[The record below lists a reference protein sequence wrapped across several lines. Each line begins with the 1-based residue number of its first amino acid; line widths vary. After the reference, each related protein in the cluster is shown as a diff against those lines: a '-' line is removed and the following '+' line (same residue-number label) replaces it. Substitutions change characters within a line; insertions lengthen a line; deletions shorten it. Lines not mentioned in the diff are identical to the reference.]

1 VASSRAIEAARA
13 FVKIFVDDTPLK
25 RGLATLTTRL
35 AGAAKGVAGIAAS
48 LGTAAVAGGIGLIV
62 SGMSAAAASVWR
74 FSEAAAGIDDIAQ
87 RTGAS
92 AEALSQLRYA
102 AEQSGANLEAVE
114 KGMRKLG
121 DVTTQAAG
129 GSKSAAA
136 ALASVGLSAERLL
149 AMPVEDRFLA
159 VAQGISQIQDPAAQA
174 SVAMDLLGKS
184 GADLVPMMADGA
196 GGIRALM
203 AEADKLGMTISGEQA
218 KAAAAFDDK
227 WQGLVATLRNA
238 SNIIAVAVLPY
249 LSQMIDMVMSTWP
262 AIQTLAKLVGE
273 TLVASFGQAYD
284 AIGLL
289 LQPFAGLG
297 SAVSDTLSS
306 IMGAL
311 TAGDVAAAA
320 GVFWASLD
328 VAWAQG
334 IAAISDQW
342 YAWRNGFLDVFDNAT
357 AAIAKGM
364 VNLQANIVG
373 ATVNAIADIMNK
385 WTEFKSWLSSWV
397 IADMEILGIVDNAE
411 EVQKT
416 LDEMTREQ
424 TSQVSRQAEGIR
436 VGLDMSAAEQ
446 VAEIQSQ
453 ADRDRQQRA
462 DMFARK
468 MDEANA
474 QLAQAQQ
481 AWANSV
487 ATAATA
493 ASTAANQPD
502 AATTAGRKFDELI
515 GELKSADIATRV
527 DKAVQQ
533 AGPAQDLRT
542 AGGAAA
548 LGRIINQAGA
558 LTAQQQKVLIEQRE
572 IQKRLLAVTERGYLA
587 FQV

>member
-1 VASSRAIEAARA
+1 MASSRAIEAARA

-136 ALASVGLSAERLL
+136 ALASVGLSAEQLL

-218 KAAAAFDDK
+218 AAAAAFDDK

-249 LSQMIDMVMSTWP
+249 LSQMIDMVMSAWP

-273 TLVASFGQAYD
+273 TLVSSFGQAYD
-284 AIGLL
+284 AIGAL

-306 IMGAL
+306 IVGAL

-320 GVFWASLD
+320 GVFWSSLD

-342 YAWRNGFLDVFDNAT
+342 YAWRNGFLDVF
-357 AAIAKGM
+357 G
-364 VNLQANIVG
+364 QAVSG
-373 ATVNAIADIMNK
+373 VRKMWAETQA
-385 WTEFKSWLSSWV
+385 WLSS
-397 IADMEILGIVDNAE
+397 GIVDIMAYLDSSLNADAIRAE
-411 EVQKT
+411 IDLMATQQVQQIDQQAAADQQARADAYAAR
-416 LDEMTREQ
+416 LDKASAELAAA
-424 TSQVSRQAEGIR
+424 RQEW
-436 VGLDMSAAEQ
+436 SAA
-446 VAEIQSQ
+446 
-453 ADRDRQQRA
+453 
-462 DMFARK
+462 
-468 MDEANA
+468 
-474 QLAQAQQ
+474 
-481 AWANSV
+481 V

-493 ASTAANQPD
+493 ASAAANQPD

>member
-25 RGLATLTTRL
+25 RGLTTLTTRL

-121 DVTTQAAG
+121 DVTTQAAN

-136 ALASVGLSAERLL
+136 ALASVGLSAEQLL

-249 LSQMIDMVMSTWP
+249 LSQMIDMVMSAWP

-284 AIGLL
+284 AIGAL

-342 YAWRNGFLDVFDNAT
+342 YAWRNGFLDVFGQAVAGVRRMWAETQAWLSSGIVDIMAYLDSSLDADAIKAEIDLMAT
-357 AAIAKGM
+357 QQVQQIDQQAAADQQARADAYAARLDRASADLAAAREQWSAAIAT
-364 VNLQANIVG
+364 
-373 ATVNAIADIMNK
+373 ATNA
-385 WTEFKSWLSSWV
+385 
-397 IADMEILGIVDNAE
+397 
-411 EVQKT
+411 
-416 LDEMTREQ
+416 
-424 TSQVSRQAEGIR
+424 
-436 VGLDMSAAEQ
+436 AAAQ
-446 VAEIQSQ
+446 P
-453 ADRDRQQRA
+453 
-462 DMFARK
+462 
-468 MDEANA
+468 EAA
-474 QLAQAQQ
+474 
-481 AWANSV
+481 
-487 ATAATA
+487 AAT
-493 ASTAANQPD
+493 
-502 AATTAGRKFDELI
+502 GKKFDELI
-515 GELKSADIATRV
+515 GELKSSDIATRV
-527 DKAVQQ
+527 DRAVQQ

-542 AGGAAA
+542 SAG
-548 LGRIINQAGA
+548 AGA
-558 LTAQQQKVLIEQRE
+558 LTSIINQQGTLSQQQLDQLKEIRGIQR
-572 IQKRLLAVTERGYLA
+572 QLLKATQDGMIGWAV
-587 FQV
+587 

>member
-1 VASSRAIEAARA
+1 MASSRAIEAARA

-74 FSEAAAGIDDIAQ
+74 FSEAAAGLQDMAD

-92 AEALSQLRYA
+92 TEALSQLRYA
-102 AEQSGANLEAVE
+102 AEQSGSSLEDVE
-114 KGMRKLG
+114 RGMRKLS
-121 DVTTQAAG
+121 DITTEAG
-129 GSKSAAA
+129 KGNKAAAA
-136 ALASVGLSAERLL
+136 ALEQIGISADSISGKSVEEQFIMVAEGLSKIE
-149 AMPVEDRFLA
+149 
-159 VAQGISQIQDPAAQA
+159 DPAKRA
-174 SVAMDLLGKS
+174 SAAMDLFGKGS
-184 GADLVPMMADGA
+184 TVLLPMMEDGA
-196 GGIRALM
+196 AGIATLM

-249 LSQMIDMVMSTWP
+249 LSQMIDMVMATWP
-262 AIQTLAKLVGE
+262 AIQTLATLVGE

-342 YAWRNGFLDVFDNAT
+342 YAWRNGFLDVF
-357 AAIAKGM
+357 G
-364 VNLQANIVG
+364 QAVSG
-373 ATVNAIADIMNK
+373 VRRMWAETQA
-385 WTEFKSWLSSWV
+385 WLSS
-397 IADMEILGIVDNAE
+397 GIVDIMAYLDSSLDADAIKAE
-411 EVQKT
+411 IDLMATQQVQQIDQQAAADQQARADAYAAR
-416 LDEMTREQ
+416 LDRASAELATA
-424 TSQVSRQAEGIR
+424 RQEW
-436 VGLDMSAAEQ
+436 SAA
-446 VAEIQSQ
+446 
-453 ADRDRQQRA
+453 
-462 DMFARK
+462 
-468 MDEANA
+468 
-474 QLAQAQQ
+474 
-481 AWANSV
+481 V

-527 DKAVQQ
+527 DRAVQQ

-548 LGRIINQAGA
+548 IGRIINQAGA

>member
-1 VASSRAIEAARA
+1 MASSRAIEAARA

-92 AEALSQLRYA
+92 AESLSQLRYA

-136 ALASVGLSAERLL
+136 ALASVGLSAEQLL

-249 LSQMIDMVMSTWP
+249 LSQMIDMVMATWP
-262 AIQTLAKLVGE
+262 AIQTLATLVGE

-342 YAWRNGFLDVFDNAT
+342 YAWRNGFLDVF
-357 AAIAKGM
+357 G
-364 VNLQANIVG
+364 QAVSG
-373 ATVNAIADIMNK
+373 VRKMWAETQA
-385 WTEFKSWLSSWV
+385 WLSS
-397 IADMEILGIVDNAE
+397 GIVDIMAYLDSSLDADAIKAE
-411 EVQKT
+411 IDLMATQQVQQIDQQAAADQQARADAYAAR
-416 LDEMTREQ
+416 LDKASAELAAA
-424 TSQVSRQAEGIR
+424 RQEW
-436 VGLDMSAAEQ
+436 SAA
-446 VAEIQSQ
+446 
-453 ADRDRQQRA
+453 
-462 DMFARK
+462 
-468 MDEANA
+468 
-474 QLAQAQQ
+474 
-481 AWANSV
+481 V

-493 ASTAANQPD
+493 ASAAANQPD

-527 DKAVQQ
+527 DRAVQQ

-548 LGRIINQAGA
+548 IGRIINQAGA

>member
-25 RGLATLTTRL
+25 RGLSTLTTRL

-92 AEALSQLRYA
+92 AESLSQLRYA

-136 ALASVGLSAERLL
+136 ALASVGLSAEQLL

-238 SNIIAVAVLPY
+238 SNVIAVAVLPY
-249 LSQMIDMVMSTWP
+249 LSQMIDLVMATWP

-342 YAWRNGFLDVFDNAT
+342 YAWRNGFLDVF
-357 AAIAKGM
+357 G
-364 VNLQANIVG
+364 QAVSG
-373 ATVNAIADIMNK
+373 VRRMWAETQA
-385 WTEFKSWLSSWV
+385 WLSS
-397 IADMEILGIVDNAE
+397 GIVDIMAYLDSSLDADAIKAE
-411 EVQKT
+411 IDLMATQQVQQIDQQAAADQQARADAYAAR
-416 LDEMTREQ
+416 LDKASAELAAA
-424 TSQVSRQAEGIR
+424 RQEW
-436 VGLDMSAAEQ
+436 SAA
-446 VAEIQSQ
+446 
-453 ADRDRQQRA
+453 
-462 DMFARK
+462 
-468 MDEANA
+468 
-474 QLAQAQQ
+474 
-481 AWANSV
+481 V

-542 AGGAAA
+542 AGGAGV
-548 LGRIINQAGA
+548 LNRIINQQGT
-558 LTAQQQKVLIEQRE
+558 LSQQQLDQLKEIRGIQR
-572 IQKRLLAVTERGYLA
+572 QLLKATQDGMIGWAV
-587 FQV
+587 

>member
-121 DVTTQAAG
+121 DITTQAAG

-136 ALASVGLSAERLL
+136 ALASVGLSAEQLL

-218 KAAAAFDDK
+218 AAAAAFDDK

-249 LSQMIDMVMSTWP
+249 LSQMIDMVMRTWP
-262 AIQTLAKLVGE
+262 AIQTLAELVGE

-342 YAWRNGFLDVFDNAT
+342 YGWRNGFLDVF
-357 AAIAKGM
+357 G
-364 VNLQANIVG
+364 QAVAG
-373 ATVNAIADIMNK
+373 VRRMWAETQA
-385 WTEFKSWLSSWV
+385 WLSS
-397 IADMEILGIVDNAE
+397 GIVDIMAYLDSSLDADAIKAE
-411 EVQKT
+411 IDLMATQQVQQIDQQAAADQQARADAYAAR
-416 LDEMTREQ
+416 LDKASAELAAA
-424 TSQVSRQAEGIR
+424 RQEW
-436 VGLDMSAAEQ
+436 SAA
-446 VAEIQSQ
+446 
-453 ADRDRQQRA
+453 
-462 DMFARK
+462 
-468 MDEANA
+468 
-474 QLAQAQQ
+474 
-481 AWANSV
+481 V

>member
-25 RGLATLTTRL
+25 RGLTTLTTRL

-136 ALASVGLSAERLL
+136 ALASVGLSAEQLL

-249 LSQMIDMVMSTWP
+249 LSQMIDMVMQTWP

-273 TLVASFGQAYD
+273 TLVASFGRAYD

-342 YAWRNGFLDVFDNAT
+342 YAWRNGFLDVF
-357 AAIAKGM
+357 G
-364 VNLQANIVG
+364 QAVSG
-373 ATVNAIADIMNK
+373 VRRMWVETQA
-385 WTEFKSWLSSWV
+385 WLSS
-397 IADMEILGIVDNAE
+397 GIVDIMAYLDSSLNADAIRAE
-411 EVQKT
+411 IDLMATQQVQQIDQQAAADQQARADAYAAR
-416 LDEMTREQ
+416 LDKASAELAAA
-424 TSQVSRQAEGIR
+424 RQEW
-436 VGLDMSAAEQ
+436 SAA
-446 VAEIQSQ
+446 
-453 ADRDRQQRA
+453 
-462 DMFARK
+462 
-468 MDEANA
+468 
-474 QLAQAQQ
+474 
-481 AWANSV
+481 V

-542 AGGAAA
+542 AGGAGV
-548 LGRIINQAGA
+548 LNRIINQQGT
-558 LTAQQQKVLIEQRE
+558 LSQQQLDQLKEIRGIQR
-572 IQKRLLAVTERGYLA
+572 QLLKATQDGMIGWAV
-587 FQV
+587 

>member
-92 AEALSQLRYA
+92 AESLSQLRYA

-136 ALASVGLSAERLL
+136 ALASVGLSAEQLL

-249 LSQMIDMVMSTWP
+249 LSQMIDLVMQTWP

-273 TLVASFGQAYD
+273 TLVDSFGQAYD
-284 AIGLL
+284 AIGAL

-342 YAWRNGFLDVFDNAT
+342 YAWRNGFLDVF
-357 AAIAKGM
+357 G
-364 VNLQANIVG
+364 QAVSG
-373 ATVNAIADIMNK
+373 VRRMWAETQA
-385 WTEFKSWLSSWV
+385 WLSS
-397 IADMEILGIVDNAE
+397 GIVDIMAYLDSSLDADAIKAE
-411 EVQKT
+411 IDLMATQQVQQIDQQAAADQQARADAYAAR
-416 LDEMTREQ
+416 LDKASAELAAA
-424 TSQVSRQAEGIR
+424 RQEW
-436 VGLDMSAAEQ
+436 SAA
-446 VAEIQSQ
+446 
-453 ADRDRQQRA
+453 
-462 DMFARK
+462 
-468 MDEANA
+468 
-474 QLAQAQQ
+474 
-481 AWANSV
+481 V

-542 AGGAAA
+542 AGGAGV
-548 LGRIINQAGA
+548 LNRIINQQGT
-558 LTAQQQKVLIEQRE
+558 LSQQQLDQLKEIRGIQR
-572 IQKRLLAVTERGYLA
+572 QLLKATQDGMIGWAV
-587 FQV
+587 

>member
-92 AEALSQLRYA
+92 AESLSQLRYA

-136 ALASVGLSAERLL
+136 ALASVGLSAEQLL

-249 LSQMIDMVMSTWP
+249 LSQMIDMVMATWP
-262 AIQTLAKLVGE
+262 AIQTLATLVGE

-342 YAWRNGFLDVFDNAT
+342 YAWRNGFLDVF
-357 AAIAKGM
+357 G
-364 VNLQANIVG
+364 QAVSG
-373 ATVNAIADIMNK
+373 VRKMWAETQA
-385 WTEFKSWLSSWV
+385 WLSS
-397 IADMEILGIVDNAE
+397 GIVDIMAYLDSSLDADAIKAE
-411 EVQKT
+411 IDLMATQQVQQIDQQAAADQQARADAYAAR
-416 LDEMTREQ
+416 LDKASAELAAA
-424 TSQVSRQAEGIR
+424 RQEW
-436 VGLDMSAAEQ
+436 SAA
-446 VAEIQSQ
+446 
-453 ADRDRQQRA
+453 
-462 DMFARK
+462 
-468 MDEANA
+468 
-474 QLAQAQQ
+474 
-481 AWANSV
+481 V

-493 ASTAANQPD
+493 ASAAANQPD

-527 DKAVQQ
+527 DRAVQQ

-548 LGRIINQAGA
+548 IGRIINQAGA

>member
-1 VASSRAIEAARA
+1 MASSRAIEAARA

-136 ALASVGLSAERLL
+136 ALASVGLSAEQLL

-159 VAQGISQIQDPAAQA
+159 VAQGISEIQDPAAQA

-184 GADLVPMMADGA
+184 GADLVPMMADSA

-203 AEADKLGMTISGEQA
+203 AEADRLGMTISGEQA

-238 SNIIAVAVLPY
+238 SNVIAVAVLPY
-249 LSQMIDMVMSTWP
+249 LSQMIDMVMATWP

-342 YAWRNGFLDVFDNAT
+342 YAWRNGFLDVF
-357 AAIAKGM
+357 G
-364 VNLQANIVG
+364 QAVAG
-373 ATVNAIADIMNK
+373 VRKMWAETQA
-385 WTEFKSWLSSWV
+385 WLSS
-397 IADMEILGIVDNAE
+397 GIVDIMAYLDSSLNADAIKAE
-411 EVQKT
+411 IDLMATQQVQQIDQQAAADQQARADAYAAR
-416 LDEMTREQ
+416 LDKASAELAAA
-424 TSQVSRQAEGIR
+424 RQEW
-436 VGLDMSAAEQ
+436 SAA
-446 VAEIQSQ
+446 
-453 ADRDRQQRA
+453 
-462 DMFARK
+462 
-468 MDEANA
+468 
-474 QLAQAQQ
+474 
-481 AWANSV
+481 V

-493 ASTAANQPD
+493 ASAAANQPD

>member
-25 RGLATLTTRL
+25 RGLTTLTTRL

-121 DVTTQAAG
+121 DVTTQAAN

-136 ALASVGLSAERLL
+136 ALASVGLSAEQLL

-218 KAAAAFDDK
+218 AAAAAFDDK

-238 SNIIAVAVLPY
+238 SNVIAVAVLPY
-249 LSQMIDMVMSTWP
+249 LSQMIDMVMATWP
-262 AIQTLAKLVGE
+262 AIQTLATLVGE

-342 YAWRNGFLDVFDNAT
+342 YAWRNGFLDVF
-357 AAIAKGM
+357 G
-364 VNLQANIVG
+364 QAVSG
-373 ATVNAIADIMNK
+373 VRKMWAETQA
-385 WTEFKSWLSSWV
+385 WLSS
-397 IADMEILGIVDNAE
+397 GIVDIMAYLDSSLDADAIKAE
-411 EVQKT
+411 IDLMATQQVQQIDQQAAADQQARADAYAAR
-416 LDEMTREQ
+416 LDKASAELAAA
-424 TSQVSRQAEGIR
+424 RQEW
-436 VGLDMSAAEQ
+436 SAA
-446 VAEIQSQ
+446 
-453 ADRDRQQRA
+453 
-462 DMFARK
+462 
-468 MDEANA
+468 
-474 QLAQAQQ
+474 
-481 AWANSV
+481 V

-542 AGGAAA
+542 AGGAGV
-548 LGRIINQAGA
+548 LNRIINQQGT
-558 LTAQQQKVLIEQRE
+558 LSQQQLDQLKEIRGIQR
-572 IQKRLLAVTERGYLA
+572 QLLKATQDGMIGWAV
-587 FQV
+587 

>member
-74 FSEAAAGIDDIAQ
+74 FSEAAAGLQDMAD

-92 AEALSQLRYA
+92 TEALSQLRYA
-102 AEQSGANLEAVE
+102 AEQSGSSLEDVE
-114 KGMRKLG
+114 RGMRKLS
-121 DVTTQAAG
+121 DITTEA
-129 GSKSAAA
+129 SKGNKAAAA
-136 ALASVGLSAERLL
+136 ALEQIGISADSISGKSVEEQFLMVAEGLSKIE
-149 AMPVEDRFLA
+149 
-159 VAQGISQIQDPAAQA
+159 DPAKRA
-174 SVAMDLLGKS
+174 SAAMDVLGKGS
-184 GADLVPMMADGA
+184 TVLLPMMEDGA
-196 GGIRALM
+196 AGIATLM

-249 LSQMIDMVMSTWP
+249 LSQMIDMVMATWP

-342 YAWRNGFLDVFDNAT
+342 YAWRNGFLDVF
-357 AAIAKGM
+357 G
-364 VNLQANIVG
+364 QAVSG
-373 ATVNAIADIMNK
+373 VRKMWAETQA
-385 WTEFKSWLSSWV
+385 WLSS
-397 IADMEILGIVDNAE
+397 GIVDIMAYLDSSLDADAIKAE
-411 EVQKT
+411 IDLMATQQVQQIDQQAAADQQARADAYAAR
-416 LDEMTREQ
+416 LDKASAELAAA
-424 TSQVSRQAEGIR
+424 RQEW
-436 VGLDMSAAEQ
+436 SAA
-446 VAEIQSQ
+446 
-453 ADRDRQQRA
+453 
-462 DMFARK
+462 
-468 MDEANA
+468 
-474 QLAQAQQ
+474 
-481 AWANSV
+481 V

>member
-1 VASSRAIEAARA
+1 MASSRAIEAARA

-25 RGLATLTTRL
+25 RGLTTLTTRL

-136 ALASVGLSAERLL
+136 ALASVGLSAEQLL

-249 LSQMIDMVMSTWP
+249 LSQMIDMVMQTWP

-273 TLVASFGQAYD
+273 TLVASFGRAYD

-342 YAWRNGFLDVFDNAT
+342 YAWRNGFLDVF
-357 AAIAKGM
+357 G
-364 VNLQANIVG
+364 QAVSG
-373 ATVNAIADIMNK
+373 VRRMWVETQA
-385 WTEFKSWLSSWV
+385 WLSS
-397 IADMEILGIVDNAE
+397 GIVDIMAYLDSSLNADAIRAE
-411 EVQKT
+411 IDLMATQQVQQIDQQAAADQQARADAYAAR
-416 LDEMTREQ
+416 LDKASAELAAA
-424 TSQVSRQAEGIR
+424 RQEW
-436 VGLDMSAAEQ
+436 SAA
-446 VAEIQSQ
+446 
-453 ADRDRQQRA
+453 
-462 DMFARK
+462 
-468 MDEANA
+468 
-474 QLAQAQQ
+474 
-481 AWANSV
+481 V

-542 AGGAAA
+542 AGGAGV
-548 LGRIINQAGA
+548 LNRIINQQGT
-558 LTAQQQKVLIEQRE
+558 LSQQQLDQLKEIRGIQR
-572 IQKRLLAVTERGYLA
+572 QLLKATQDGMIGWAV
-587 FQV
+587 

>member
-1 VASSRAIEAARA
+1 MASSRAIEAARA

-121 DVTTQAAG
+121 DITTQAAG

-136 ALASVGLSAERLL
+136 ALASVGLSAEQLL

-218 KAAAAFDDK
+218 AAAAAFDDK

-249 LSQMIDMVMSTWP
+249 LSQMIDMVMATWP
-262 AIQTLAKLVGE
+262 AIQTLATLVGE
-273 TLVASFGQAYD
+273 TLVASFGRAYD
-284 AIGLL
+284 AIGLM

-342 YAWRNGFLDVFDNAT
+342 YAWRNGFLDVF
-357 AAIAKGM
+357 G
-364 VNLQANIVG
+364 QAVAG
-373 ATVNAIADIMNK
+373 VRRMWAETQA
-385 WTEFKSWLSSWV
+385 WLSS
-397 IADMEILGIVDNAE
+397 GIVDIMAYLDSSLDADAIKAE
-411 EVQKT
+411 IDLMATQQVQQIDQQAAADQQARADAYAAR
-416 LDEMTREQ
+416 LDKASAELAAA
-424 TSQVSRQAEGIR
+424 RQEW
-436 VGLDMSAAEQ
+436 SAA
-446 VAEIQSQ
+446 
-453 ADRDRQQRA
+453 
-462 DMFARK
+462 
-468 MDEANA
+468 
-474 QLAQAQQ
+474 
-481 AWANSV
+481 V

>member
-1 VASSRAIEAARA
+1 MME
-13 FVKIFVDDTPLK
+13 D
-25 RGLATLTTRL
+25 
-35 AGAAKGVAGIAAS
+35 GAAGIA
-48 LGTAAVAGGIGLIV
+48 T
-62 SGMSAAAASVWR
+62 
-74 FSEAAAGIDDIAQ
+74 
-87 RTGAS
+87 
-92 AEALSQLRYA
+92 
-102 AEQSGANLEAVE
+102 
-114 KGMRKLG
+114 
-121 DVTTQAAG
+121 
-129 GSKSAAA
+129 
-136 ALASVGLSAERLL
+136 
-149 AMPVEDRFLA
+149 
-159 VAQGISQIQDPAAQA
+159 
-174 SVAMDLLGKS
+174 
-184 GADLVPMMADGA
+184 
-196 GGIRALM
+196 LM
-203 AEADKLGMTISGEQA
+203 AEADRLGMTISGEQA
-218 KAAAAFDDK
+218 AAAAAFDDK

-249 LSQMIDMVMSTWP
+249 LSQMIDMVMATWP

-273 TLVASFGQAYD
+273 TLVASFGRAYD
-284 AIGLL
+284 AIGAL

-342 YAWRNGFLDVFDNAT
+342 YAWRNGFLDVFSRAVSGVRRMWAET
-357 AAIAKGM
+357 
-364 VNLQANIVG
+364 QA
-373 ATVNAIADIMNK
+373 
-385 WTEFKSWLSSWV
+385 WLSS
-397 IADMEILGIVDNAE
+397 GIVDIMAYLDSSLDADAIKAE
-411 EVQKT
+411 IDLMATQQVQQIDQQAAADQQARADAYAAR
-416 LDEMTREQ
+416 LDRASAELAAA
-424 TSQVSRQAEGIR
+424 RQEW
-436 VGLDMSAAEQ
+436 SAA
-446 VAEIQSQ
+446 
-453 ADRDRQQRA
+453 
-462 DMFARK
+462 
-468 MDEANA
+468 
-474 QLAQAQQ
+474 
-481 AWANSV
+481 V

-502 AATTAGRKFDELI
+502 AATTASRKFDELI

>member
-1 VASSRAIEAARA
+1 MASSRAIEAARA

-121 DVTTQAAG
+121 DITTQAAG

-136 ALASVGLSAERLL
+136 ALASVGLSAEQLL

-218 KAAAAFDDK
+218 AAAAAFDDK

-249 LSQMIDMVMSTWP
+249 LSQMIDMVMRTWP
-262 AIQTLAKLVGE
+262 AIQTLAELVGE

-342 YAWRNGFLDVFDNAT
+342 YGWRNGFLDVF
-357 AAIAKGM
+357 G
-364 VNLQANIVG
+364 QAVAG
-373 ATVNAIADIMNK
+373 VRRMWAETQA
-385 WTEFKSWLSSWV
+385 WLSS
-397 IADMEILGIVDNAE
+397 GIVDIMAYLDSSLDADAIKAE
-411 EVQKT
+411 IDLMATQQVQQIDQQAAADQQARADAYAAR
-416 LDEMTREQ
+416 LDKASAELAAA
-424 TSQVSRQAEGIR
+424 RQEW
-436 VGLDMSAAEQ
+436 SAA
-446 VAEIQSQ
+446 
-453 ADRDRQQRA
+453 
-462 DMFARK
+462 
-468 MDEANA
+468 
-474 QLAQAQQ
+474 
-481 AWANSV
+481 V

>member
-1 VASSRAIEAARA
+1 MASSRAIEAARA

-136 ALASVGLSAERLL
+136 ALASVGLSAEQLL

-159 VAQGISQIQDPAAQA
+159 VAQGISEIQDPAAQA

-184 GADLVPMMADGA
+184 GADLVPMMADSA

-203 AEADKLGMTISGEQA
+203 AEADRLGMTISGEQA

-238 SNIIAVAVLPY
+238 SNVIAVAVLPY
-249 LSQMIDMVMSTWP
+249 LSQMIDMVMATWP

-342 YAWRNGFLDVFDNAT
+342 YAWRNGFLDVF
-357 AAIAKGM
+357 G
-364 VNLQANIVG
+364 QAVSG
-373 ATVNAIADIMNK
+373 VRKMWAETQA
-385 WTEFKSWLSSWV
+385 WLSS
-397 IADMEILGIVDNAE
+397 GIVDIMAYLDSSLNADAIRAE
-411 EVQKT
+411 IDLMATQQVQQIDQQAAADQQARADAYAAR
-416 LDEMTREQ
+416 LDKASAELAAA
-424 TSQVSRQAEGIR
+424 RQEW
-436 VGLDMSAAEQ
+436 SAA
-446 VAEIQSQ
+446 
-453 ADRDRQQRA
+453 
-462 DMFARK
+462 
-468 MDEANA
+468 
-474 QLAQAQQ
+474 
-481 AWANSV
+481 V

-493 ASTAANQPD
+493 ASAAANQPD

>member
-1 VASSRAIEAARA
+1 MASSRAIEAARA

-92 AEALSQLRYA
+92 AESLSQLRYA

-136 ALASVGLSAERLL
+136 ALASVGLSAEQLL

-249 LSQMIDMVMSTWP
+249 LSQMIDLVMQTWP

-273 TLVASFGQAYD
+273 TLVDSFGQAYD
-284 AIGLL
+284 AIGAL

-342 YAWRNGFLDVFDNAT
+342 YAWRNGFLDVF
-357 AAIAKGM
+357 G
-364 VNLQANIVG
+364 QAVSG
-373 ATVNAIADIMNK
+373 VRKMWAETQA
-385 WTEFKSWLSSWV
+385 WLSS
-397 IADMEILGIVDNAE
+397 GIVDIMAYLDSSLDADAIKAE
-411 EVQKT
+411 IDLMATQQVQQIDQQAAADQQARADAYAAR
-416 LDEMTREQ
+416 LDKASAELAAA
-424 TSQVSRQAEGIR
+424 RQEW
-436 VGLDMSAAEQ
+436 SAA
-446 VAEIQSQ
+446 
-453 ADRDRQQRA
+453 
-462 DMFARK
+462 
-468 MDEANA
+468 
-474 QLAQAQQ
+474 
-481 AWANSV
+481 V

-542 AGGAAA
+542 AGGAGV
-548 LGRIINQAGA
+548 LNRIINQQGT
-558 LTAQQQKVLIEQRE
+558 LSQQQLDQLKEIRGIQR
-572 IQKRLLAVTERGYLA
+572 QLLKATQDGMIGWAV
-587 FQV
+587 

>member
-121 DVTTQAAG
+121 DVTTQAAN

-136 ALASVGLSAERLL
+136 ALASVGLSAEQLL

-218 KAAAAFDDK
+218 AAAAAFDDK

-249 LSQMIDMVMSTWP
+249 LSQMIDLVMATWP

-342 YAWRNGFLDVFDNAT
+342 YAWRNGFLDVFGQAVAGVRRMWAETQAWLSSGIVDIMAYLDSSLDADAIKAEIDLMAT
-357 AAIAKGM
+357 QQVQQIDQQAAADQQARADAYAARLDRASADLAAAREQWSAAIAT
-364 VNLQANIVG
+364 
-373 ATVNAIADIMNK
+373 ATNA
-385 WTEFKSWLSSWV
+385 
-397 IADMEILGIVDNAE
+397 
-411 EVQKT
+411 
-416 LDEMTREQ
+416 
-424 TSQVSRQAEGIR
+424 
-436 VGLDMSAAEQ
+436 AAAQ
-446 VAEIQSQ
+446 P
-453 ADRDRQQRA
+453 
-462 DMFARK
+462 
-468 MDEANA
+468 EAA
-474 QLAQAQQ
+474 
-481 AWANSV
+481 
-487 ATAATA
+487 AAT
-493 ASTAANQPD
+493 
-502 AATTAGRKFDELI
+502 GKKFDELI
-515 GELKSADIATRV
+515 GELKSSDIATRV
-527 DKAVQQ
+527 DRAVQQ

-542 AGGAAA
+542 SAG
-548 LGRIINQAGA
+548 AGA
-558 LTAQQQKVLIEQRE
+558 LTSIINQQGTLSQQQLDQLKEIRGIQR
-572 IQKRLLAVTERGYLA
+572 QLLKATQDGMIGWAV
-587 FQV
+587 

>member
-136 ALASVGLSAERLL
+136 ALASVGLSAGQLL

-249 LSQMIDMVMSTWP
+249 LSQMIDMVMATWP

-342 YAWRNGFLDVFDNAT
+342 YAWRNGFLDVF
-357 AAIAKGM
+357 G
-364 VNLQANIVG
+364 QAVSG
-373 ATVNAIADIMNK
+373 VRKMWAETQA
-385 WTEFKSWLSSWV
+385 WLSS
-397 IADMEILGIVDNAE
+397 GIVDIMAYLDSSLDADAIKAE
-411 EVQKT
+411 IDLMATQQVQQIDQQAAADQQARADAYAAR
-416 LDEMTREQ
+416 LDKASAELAAA
-424 TSQVSRQAEGIR
+424 RQEW
-436 VGLDMSAAEQ
+436 SAA
-446 VAEIQSQ
+446 
-453 ADRDRQQRA
+453 
-462 DMFARK
+462 
-468 MDEANA
+468 
-474 QLAQAQQ
+474 
-481 AWANSV
+481 V

-493 ASTAANQPD
+493 ASAAANQPD

-572 IQKRLLAVTERGYLA
+572 IQRRLLAVTERGYLA

>member
-1 VASSRAIEAARA
+1 MASSRAIEAARA

-25 RGLATLTTRL
+25 RGLAALTTRL

-102 AEQSGANLEAVE
+102 AEQSGANIESVE

-121 DVTTQAAG
+121 DITTQAAG

-136 ALASVGLSAERLL
+136 ALASIGLSAEQLL

-203 AEADKLGMTISGEQA
+203 AEADRLGMTISGEQA
-218 KAAAAFDDK
+218 AAAAAFDDK

-249 LSQMIDMVMSTWP
+249 LSQMIDMVMATWP

-273 TLVASFGQAYD
+273 TLVASLGQAYD

-342 YAWRNGFLDVFDNAT
+342 YAWRNGFLDVF
-357 AAIAKGM
+357 G
-364 VNLQANIVG
+364 QAVSG
-373 ATVNAIADIMNK
+373 VRRMWAETQA
-385 WTEFKSWLSSWV
+385 WLSS
-397 IADMEILGIVDNAE
+397 GIVDIMAYLDSSLDADAIKAE
-411 EVQKT
+411 IDLMATQQVQQIDQQAAADQQARADAYAAR
-416 LDEMTREQ
+416 LDKASAELATA
-424 TSQVSRQAEGIR
+424 RQEW
-436 VGLDMSAAEQ
+436 SAA
-446 VAEIQSQ
+446 
-453 ADRDRQQRA
+453 
-462 DMFARK
+462 
-468 MDEANA
+468 
-474 QLAQAQQ
+474 
-481 AWANSV
+481 V

-493 ASTAANQPD
+493 ASAAANQPD

-515 GELKSADIATRV
+515 GELRSADIATRV
-527 DKAVQQ
+527 DRAVQQ

>member
-1 VASSRAIEAARA
+1 
-13 FVKIFVDDTPLK
+13 
-25 RGLATLTTRL
+25 
-35 AGAAKGVAGIAAS
+35 
-48 LGTAAVAGGIGLIV
+48 
-62 SGMSAAAASVWR
+62 
-74 FSEAAAGIDDIAQ
+74 
-87 RTGAS
+87 
-92 AEALSQLRYA
+92 
-102 AEQSGANLEAVE
+102 
-114 KGMRKLG
+114 
-121 DVTTQAAG
+121 
-129 GSKSAAA
+129 
-136 ALASVGLSAERLL
+136 
-149 AMPVEDRFLA
+149 
-159 VAQGISQIQDPAAQA
+159 
-174 SVAMDLLGKS
+174 VAMELLGKS

-249 LSQMIDMVMSTWP
+249 LSQMIDMVMQTWP

-284 AIGLL
+284 AIGAL

-342 YAWRNGFLDVFDNAT
+342 YAWRNGFLDVF
-357 AAIAKGM
+357 G
-364 VNLQANIVG
+364 QAVSG
-373 ATVNAIADIMNK
+373 VRKMWAETQA
-385 WTEFKSWLSSWV
+385 WLSS
-397 IADMEILGIVDNAE
+397 GIVDIMAYLDSSLDADAIKAE
-411 EVQKT
+411 IDLMATQQVQQIDQQAAADQQARADAYAAR
-416 LDEMTREQ
+416 LDKASAELAAA
-424 TSQVSRQAEGIR
+424 RQEW
-436 VGLDMSAAEQ
+436 SAA
-446 VAEIQSQ
+446 
-453 ADRDRQQRA
+453 
-462 DMFARK
+462 
-468 MDEANA
+468 
-474 QLAQAQQ
+474 
-481 AWANSV
+481 V

-542 AGGAAA
+542 AGGAGV
-548 LGRIINQAGA
+548 LNRIINQQGT
-558 LTAQQQKVLIEQRE
+558 LSQQQLDQLKEIRGIQR
-572 IQKRLLAVTERGYLA
+572 QLLKATQDGMIGWAV
-587 FQV
+587 

>member
-1 VASSRAIEAARA
+1 MASSRAIEAARA

-25 RGLATLTTRL
+25 RGLTTLTTRL
-35 AGAAKGVAGIAAS
+35 TAAAKGVAGIAAS

-121 DVTTQAAG
+121 DVTTQAAN

-136 ALASVGLSAERLL
+136 ALASVGLSAEQLL

-218 KAAAAFDDK
+218 AAAAVFDDK

-249 LSQMIDMVMSTWP
+249 LSQMIDLVMATWP

-284 AIGLL
+284 AIGAL

-342 YAWRNGFLDVFDNAT
+342 YAWRNGFLDVF
-357 AAIAKGM
+357 G
-364 VNLQANIVG
+364 QAVAG
-373 ATVNAIADIMNK
+373 VRRMWAETQA
-385 WTEFKSWLSSWV
+385 WLSS
-397 IADMEILGIVDNAE
+397 GIVDIMAYLDNSLNADAIKAE
-411 EVQKT
+411 IDLMATQQVQQIDQQAAADQQARADAYAAR
-416 LDEMTREQ
+416 LDKASAELAAA
-424 TSQVSRQAEGIR
+424 RQEW
-436 VGLDMSAAEQ
+436 SAA
-446 VAEIQSQ
+446 
-453 ADRDRQQRA
+453 
-462 DMFARK
+462 
-468 MDEANA
+468 
-474 QLAQAQQ
+474 
-481 AWANSV
+481 V

-502 AATTAGRKFDELI
+502 AATTAGKKFDELI

-542 AGGAAA
+542 AGGAGV
-548 LGRIINQAGA
+548 LNRIINQQGT
-558 LTAQQQKVLIEQRE
+558 LSQQQLDQLKEIRGIQR
-572 IQKRLLAVTERGYLA
+572 QLLKATQDGMIGWAV
-587 FQV
+587 

>member
-1 VASSRAIEAARA
+1 MASSRAIEAARA

-25 RGLATLTTRL
+25 RGLTTLTTRL

-92 AEALSQLRYA
+92 AESLSQLRYA

-136 ALASVGLSAERLL
+136 ALASVGLSAEQLL

-249 LSQMIDMVMSTWP
+249 LSQMIDMVMATWP

-284 AIGLL
+284 AIGAL

-342 YAWRNGFLDVFDNAT
+342 YAWRNGFLDVF
-357 AAIAKGM
+357 G
-364 VNLQANIVG
+364 QAVAG
-373 ATVNAIADIMNK
+373 VRRMWAETQA
-385 WTEFKSWLSSWV
+385 WLSR
-397 IADMEILGIVDNAE
+397 GIVDIMAYLDSSLDADAIRAE
-411 EVQKT
+411 IDLMATQQVQQIDQQAAADQQARADAYAAR
-416 LDEMTREQ
+416 LDKASAELAAA
-424 TSQVSRQAEGIR
+424 RQEW
-436 VGLDMSAAEQ
+436 SAA
-446 VAEIQSQ
+446 
-453 ADRDRQQRA
+453 
-462 DMFARK
+462 
-468 MDEANA
+468 
-474 QLAQAQQ
+474 
-481 AWANSV
+481 V

-542 AGGAAA
+542 AGGAGV
-548 LGRIINQAGA
+548 LNRIINQQGT
-558 LTAQQQKVLIEQRE
+558 LSQQQLDQLKEIRGIQR
-572 IQKRLLAVTERGYLA
+572 QLLKATQDGMIGWAV
-587 FQV
+587 

>member
-1 VASSRAIEAARA
+1 MASSRAIEAARA

-136 ALASVGLSAERLL
+136 ALASVGLSAGQLL

-249 LSQMIDMVMSTWP
+249 LSQMIDMVMATWP

-342 YAWRNGFLDVFDNAT
+342 YAWRNGFLDVF
-357 AAIAKGM
+357 G
-364 VNLQANIVG
+364 QAVAG
-373 ATVNAIADIMNK
+373 VRRMWAETQA
-385 WTEFKSWLSSWV
+385 WLSS
-397 IADMEILGIVDNAE
+397 GIVDIMAYLDSSLDADAIKAE
-411 EVQKT
+411 IDLMATQQVQQIDQQAAADQQARADAYAAR
-416 LDEMTREQ
+416 LDKASAELAAA
-424 TSQVSRQAEGIR
+424 RQEW
-436 VGLDMSAAEQ
+436 SAA
-446 VAEIQSQ
+446 
-453 ADRDRQQRA
+453 
-462 DMFARK
+462 
-468 MDEANA
+468 
-474 QLAQAQQ
+474 
-481 AWANSV
+481 V

-493 ASTAANQPD
+493 ASAAANQPD

-542 AGGAAA
+542 AGGAGV
-548 LGRIINQAGA
+548 LNRIINQQGT
-558 LTAQQQKVLIEQRE
+558 LSQQQLDQLKEIRGIQR
-572 IQKRLLAVTERGYLA
+572 QLLKATQDGMIGWAV
-587 FQV
+587 

>member
-1 VASSRAIEAARA
+1 MASSRAIEAARA

-92 AEALSQLRYA
+92 AESLSQLRYA

-136 ALASVGLSAERLL
+136 ALASVGLSAEQLL

-249 LSQMIDMVMSTWP
+249 LSQMIDLVMQTWP

-273 TLVASFGQAYD
+273 TLVDSFGQAYD
-284 AIGLL
+284 AIGAL

-342 YAWRNGFLDVFDNAT
+342 YAWRNGFLDVF
-357 AAIAKGM
+357 G
-364 VNLQANIVG
+364 QAVSG
-373 ATVNAIADIMNK
+373 VRRMWAETQA
-385 WTEFKSWLSSWV
+385 WLSS
-397 IADMEILGIVDNAE
+397 GIVDIMAYLDSSLDADAIKAE
-411 EVQKT
+411 IDLMATQQVQQIDQQAAADQQARADAYAAR
-416 LDEMTREQ
+416 LDKASAELAAA
-424 TSQVSRQAEGIR
+424 RQEW
-436 VGLDMSAAEQ
+436 SAA
-446 VAEIQSQ
+446 
-453 ADRDRQQRA
+453 
-462 DMFARK
+462 
-468 MDEANA
+468 
-474 QLAQAQQ
+474 
-481 AWANSV
+481 V

-542 AGGAAA
+542 AGGAGV
-548 LGRIINQAGA
+548 LNRIINQQGT
-558 LTAQQQKVLIEQRE
+558 LSQQQLDQLKEIRGIQR
-572 IQKRLLAVTERGYLA
+572 QLLKATQDGMIGWAV
-587 FQV
+587 

>member
-1 VASSRAIEAARA
+1 MASSRAIEAARA
-13 FVKIFVDDTPLK
+13 FVKIFVDDTPLR

-136 ALASVGLSAERLL
+136 ALASIGLSAEQLL

-218 KAAAAFDDK
+218 AAAAAFDDK

-249 LSQMIDMVMSTWP
+249 LSQMIDLVMQTWP

-284 AIGLL
+284 AIGAL

-311 TAGDVAAAA
+311 TAGDVATAA

-342 YAWRNGFLDVFDNAT
+342 YAWRNGFLDVF
-357 AAIAKGM
+357 G
-364 VNLQANIVG
+364 QAV
-373 ATVNAIADIMNK
+373 
-385 WTEFKSWLSSWV
+385 
-397 IADMEILGIVDNAE
+397 
-411 EVQKT
+411 
-416 LDEMTREQ
+416 
-424 TSQVSRQAEGIR
+424 
-436 VGLDMSAAEQ
+436 
-446 VAEIQSQ
+446 
-453 ADRDRQQRA
+453 
-462 DMFARK
+462 
-468 MDEANA
+468 
-474 QLAQAQQ
+474 
-481 AWANSV
+481 
-487 ATAATA
+487 
-493 ASTAANQPD
+493 
-502 AATTAGRKFDELI
+502 
-515 GELKSADIATRV
+515 
-527 DKAVQQ
+527 
-533 AGPAQDLRT
+533 
-542 AGGAAA
+542 
-548 LGRIINQAGA
+548 
-558 LTAQQQKVLIEQRE
+558 
-572 IQKRLLAVTERGYLA
+572 
-587 FQV
+587 

>member
-1 VASSRAIEAARA
+1 MASSRAIEAARA

-136 ALASVGLSAERLL
+136 ALASVGLSAGQLL

-249 LSQMIDMVMSTWP
+249 LSQMIDMVMATWP

-342 YAWRNGFLDVFDNAT
+342 YAWRNGFLDVF
-357 AAIAKGM
+357 G
-364 VNLQANIVG
+364 QAVSG
-373 ATVNAIADIMNK
+373 VRKMWAETQA
-385 WTEFKSWLSSWV
+385 WLSS
-397 IADMEILGIVDNAE
+397 GIVDIMAYLDSSLDADAIKAE
-411 EVQKT
+411 IDLMATQQVQQIDQQAAADQQARADAYAAR
-416 LDEMTREQ
+416 LDKASAELAAA
-424 TSQVSRQAEGIR
+424 RQEW
-436 VGLDMSAAEQ
+436 SAA
-446 VAEIQSQ
+446 
-453 ADRDRQQRA
+453 
-462 DMFARK
+462 
-468 MDEANA
+468 
-474 QLAQAQQ
+474 
-481 AWANSV
+481 V

-493 ASTAANQPD
+493 ASAAANQPD

-572 IQKRLLAVTERGYLA
+572 IQRRLLAVTERGYLA

>member
-1 VASSRAIEAARA
+1 MASSRAIEAARA

-25 RGLATLTTRL
+25 RGLSTLTTRL

-92 AEALSQLRYA
+92 AESLSQLRYA

-136 ALASVGLSAERLL
+136 ALASVGLSAEQLL

-196 GGIRALM
+196 GRIRALM

-249 LSQMIDMVMSTWP
+249 LSQMIDLVMQTWP

-273 TLVASFGQAYD
+273 TLVDSFGQAYD
-284 AIGLL
+284 AIGAL

-342 YAWRNGFLDVFDNAT
+342 YAWRNGFLDVF
-357 AAIAKGM
+357 G
-364 VNLQANIVG
+364 QAVSG
-373 ATVNAIADIMNK
+373 VRRMWAETQA
-385 WTEFKSWLSSWV
+385 WLSS
-397 IADMEILGIVDNAE
+397 GIVDIMAYLDSSLDADAIKAE
-411 EVQKT
+411 IDLMATQQVQQIDQQAAADQQARADAYAAR
-416 LDEMTREQ
+416 LDKASAELAAA
-424 TSQVSRQAEGIR
+424 RQEW
-436 VGLDMSAAEQ
+436 SAA
-446 VAEIQSQ
+446 
-453 ADRDRQQRA
+453 
-462 DMFARK
+462 
-468 MDEANA
+468 
-474 QLAQAQQ
+474 
-481 AWANSV
+481 V

-542 AGGAAA
+542 AGGAGV
-548 LGRIINQAGA
+548 LNRIINQQGT
-558 LTAQQQKVLIEQRE
+558 LSQQQLDQLKEIRGIQR
-572 IQKRLLAVTERGYLA
+572 QLLKATQDGMIGWAV
-587 FQV
+587 

>member
-1 VASSRAIEAARA
+1 MASSRAIEAARA

-25 RGLATLTTRL
+25 RGLTTLTTRL

-136 ALASVGLSAERLL
+136 ALASVGLSAEQLL

-249 LSQMIDMVMSTWP
+249 LSQMIDMVMQTWP

-273 TLVASFGQAYD
+273 TLVASFGRAYD

-334 IAAISDQW
+334 IAAIPDQW
-342 YAWRNGFLDVFDNAT
+342 YAWRNGFLDVF
-357 AAIAKGM
+357 G
-364 VNLQANIVG
+364 QAVSG
-373 ATVNAIADIMNK
+373 VRRMWVETQA
-385 WTEFKSWLSSWV
+385 WLSS
-397 IADMEILGIVDNAE
+397 GIVDIMAYLDSSLNADAIRAE
-411 EVQKT
+411 IDLMATQQVQQIDQQAAADQQARADAYAAR
-416 LDEMTREQ
+416 LDKASAELAAA
-424 TSQVSRQAEGIR
+424 RQEW
-436 VGLDMSAAEQ
+436 SAA
-446 VAEIQSQ
+446 
-453 ADRDRQQRA
+453 
-462 DMFARK
+462 
-468 MDEANA
+468 
-474 QLAQAQQ
+474 
-481 AWANSV
+481 V

-542 AGGAAA
+542 AGGAGV
-548 LGRIINQAGA
+548 LNRIINQQGT
-558 LTAQQQKVLIEQRE
+558 LSQQQLDQLKEIRGIQR
-572 IQKRLLAVTERGYLA
+572 QLLKATQDGMIGWAV
-587 FQV
+587 

>member
-1 VASSRAIEAARA
+1 
-13 FVKIFVDDTPLK
+13 VDDTPLK
-25 RGLATLTTRL
+25 RGLSTLTTRL

-74 FSEAAAGIDDIAQ
+74 FTEAAAGIDDIAQ

-129 GSKSAAA
+129 GSKAAAA
-136 ALASVGLSAERLL
+136 ALASVGLSAEQLL

-218 KAAAAFDDK
+218 AAAAAFDDK

-273 TLVASFGQAYD
+273 TLVSGFGRAYD
-284 AIGLL
+284 AIGAL

-306 IMGAL
+306 ITGAL

-342 YAWRNGFLDVFDNAT
+342 YAWRNGFLDVFGQAVSGVRKMWAETQAWLSSGIVDIMAYLDSSLDADAIRAEIDLMAT
-357 AAIAKGM
+357 QQVQQIDQQAAADQQARADAYAARLDRASADLAAAREQWSAAIAT
-364 VNLQANIVG
+364 
-373 ATVNAIADIMNK
+373 ATNA
-385 WTEFKSWLSSWV
+385 
-397 IADMEILGIVDNAE
+397 
-411 EVQKT
+411 
-416 LDEMTREQ
+416 
-424 TSQVSRQAEGIR
+424 
-436 VGLDMSAAEQ
+436 AAAQ
-446 VAEIQSQ
+446 P
-453 ADRDRQQRA
+453 
-462 DMFARK
+462 
-468 MDEANA
+468 EAA
-474 QLAQAQQ
+474 
-481 AWANSV
+481 
-487 ATAATA
+487 AAT
-493 ASTAANQPD
+493 
-502 AATTAGRKFDELI
+502 GKKFDELI
-515 GELKSADIATRV
+515 GELKSSDIATRV
-527 DKAVQQ
+527 DRAVQQ

-542 AGGAAA
+542 SAG
-548 LGRIINQAGA
+548 AGA
-558 LTAQQQKVLIEQRE
+558 LTSIINQQGTLSQQQLDQLKEIRGIQR
-572 IQKRLLAVTERGYLA
+572 QLLKATQDGMIGWAV
-587 FQV
+587 

>member
-74 FSEAAAGIDDIAQ
+74 FSEAAAGLQDMAD

-92 AEALSQLRYA
+92 TEALSQLRYA
-102 AEQSGANLEAVE
+102 AEQSGSSLEDVE
-114 KGMRKLG
+114 RGMRKLS
-121 DVTTQAAG
+121 DITTEA
-129 GSKSAAA
+129 SKGNKAAAA
-136 ALASVGLSAERLL
+136 ALEQIGISADSIVGKSVEEQFLMAAEGLSKIE
-149 AMPVEDRFLA
+149 
-159 VAQGISQIQDPAAQA
+159 DPAKRA
-174 SVAMDLLGKS
+174 SAAMDVFGKGSTVLL
-184 GADLVPMMADGA
+184 PMMEDGA
-196 GGIRALM
+196 AGIATLM

-249 LSQMIDMVMSTWP
+249 LSQMIDMVMATWP

-284 AIGLL
+284 AIELL

-342 YAWRNGFLDVFDNAT
+342 YAWRNGFLDVF
-357 AAIAKGM
+357 G
-364 VNLQANIVG
+364 QAVSG
-373 ATVNAIADIMNK
+373 VRRMWAETQA
-385 WTEFKSWLSSWV
+385 WLSS
-397 IADMEILGIVDNAE
+397 GIVDIMAYLDSSLDADAIKAE
-411 EVQKT
+411 IDLMATQQVQQIDQQAAADQQARADAYAAR
-416 LDEMTREQ
+416 LDRASAELATA
-424 TSQVSRQAEGIR
+424 RQEW
-436 VGLDMSAAEQ
+436 SAA
-446 VAEIQSQ
+446 
-453 ADRDRQQRA
+453 
-462 DMFARK
+462 
-468 MDEANA
+468 
-474 QLAQAQQ
+474 
-481 AWANSV
+481 V

-527 DKAVQQ
+527 DRAVQQ

-548 LGRIINQAGA
+548 IGRIINQAGA